1 MSSVRSA
8 GRLVAALFLLGF
20 TACVAPRDAYVRAE
34 RALRALDLPSALVAF
49 DEVPVSHPRYPEAR
63 AAALSVEQRMRRG
76 HELLLEALLRRA
88 EWRDQEALVLLQQAR
103 VHWPRMPGVEELIAA
118 TSARSRVL
126 VGEAAPIAGRPVE
139 APEFVPGVPVGESNA
154 PGQAALG
161 VASPDESTA
170 GPDAGPD
177 GESPTEG
184 GSGATPADGN
194 EAVAG
199 TETAAGT
206 ASGDGPAASAPTPTP
221 EPDVATAGPDG
232 IGSPSDTG
240 SVDRTASFEGAGTKT
255 PGGSAPIADSG
266 PVPTG
271 VVIGPQLPPAGTVGE
286 DPVAAGLVAVES
298 RLGRGD
304 LEAAVAD
311 LIQLAE
317 RHPHDARVRIRLAK
331 VLHQR
336 ALQRYGQGR
345 LQSAIADWERVV
357 GLDPANE
364 IAQSQLVTARG
375 ERRALPPKR

>member
-8 GRLVAALFLLGF
+8 GLVAALFLLGF

-139 APEFVPGVPVGESNA
+139 APEFVPGVPAGESNA

-194 EAVAG
+194 EPVAVI
-199 TETAAGT
+199 ET
-206 ASGDGPAASAPTPTP
+206 ASGDEPAASGPTTTPGP
-221 EPDVATAGPDG
+221 EPELATAGPDG

-240 SVDRTASFEGAGTKT
+240 NVDRTASFEGAGTKT
-255 PGGSAPIADSG
+255 PGGSVPIADSG
-266 PVPTG
+266 SVPTG